1 MPYIATN
8 KRFSVLLKKY
18 IFCYYL
24 NQSQYQINSS
34 VGFAVEAAFL
44 VFRNSCF
51 HVPIINLNYHSRDK
65 KCEITLIIGYFN
77 ENDARQAQGNIT
89 FLDISFQNSVFLG
102 TNPNFFSWVV
112 RWMVGGPNGTGL
124 TPQKTSNFW
133 RKNAQTFGVFW
144 WKKLKSNF
152 LQTGMSQGLQSFY
165 TFGRYYKA
173 LQPLLLALFTQ
184 TISQR
189 NISRSVSQ
197 GKNDRTGRDCNSKK
211 SCFQQCIEF
220 WFLIVSRKESLPKKL
235 LKWL

>member
-1 MPYIATN
+1 MTLGRYIGLQHIQKSASQVKNCGLQPLKGSFLKPNLKDPFCPVKRN
-8 KRFSVLLKKY
+8 KSHISVISHLIKMRFGVSKQLGQPLTCTKSHQDPQRIGQDMLL
-18 IFCYYL
+18 C
-24 NQSQYQINSS
+24 
-34 VGFAVEAAFL
+34 FL
-44 VFRNSCF
+44 FYRL
-51 HVPIINLNYHSRDK
+51 HIHR
-65 KCEITLIIGYFN
+65 
-77 ENDARQAQGNIT
+77 RGNIT

-112 RWMVGGPNGTGL
+112 RWMAGGPNGTGL

-189 NISRSVSQ
+189 NICRSVSQ
-197 GKNDRTGRDCNSKK
+197 GKNDRTGRDCSTQIGIYLF
-211 SCFQQCIEF
+211 SRFQG
-220 WFLIVSRKESLPKKL
+220 
-235 LKWL
+235 